1 MNEHKIAEKI
11 DHAAMELL
19 KDPGIKLDH
28 DEICKMLLDAG
39 ATEGVSANVQV
50 TFSVD
55 AASTLTTCIDTIKP
69 SIKPKFPKILQ
80 NLSFSLPLLLSEII
94 YRE

>member
-28 DEICKMLLDAG
+28 DEICKMLLDAMVNRFIKQ
-39 ATEGVSANVQV
+39 VS
-50 TFSVD
+50 
-55 AASTLTTCIDTIKP
+55 
-69 SIKPKFPKILQ
+69 
-80 NLSFSLPLLLSEII
+80 
-94 YRE
+94 